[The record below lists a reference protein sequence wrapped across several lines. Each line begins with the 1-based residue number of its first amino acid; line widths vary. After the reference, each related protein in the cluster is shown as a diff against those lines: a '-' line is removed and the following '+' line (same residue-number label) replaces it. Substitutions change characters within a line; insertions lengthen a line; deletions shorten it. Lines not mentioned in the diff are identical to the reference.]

1 MPTVLFIE
9 DTSEQRDLLAFFL
22 ELNGYQVSVAN
33 DGIEGLAQARKLRPD
48 LILLDL
54 GMPRM
59 DGFQVMDEMREDE
72 ILKDI
77 PVVVLSAWAA
87 AKHREQAEAAGA
99 RAFIT
104 KPFEL
109 GDVLATVHRFVPPD

>member
-22 ELNGYQVSVAN
+22 EINGYQVSVAN
-33 DGIEGLAQARKLRPD
+33 DGIDGLAQARKLRPD

-59 DGFQVMDEMREDE
+59 DGFEVMERMREDE

-87 AKHREQAEAAGA
+87 TKHREQAEAAGA
-99 RAFIT
+99 RAFIA

-109 GDVLATVHRFVPPD
+109 GDVLTAVHRFAPPD

>member
-1 MPTVLFIE
+1 MPTILFIE
-9 DTSEQRDLLAFFL
+9 DTSEQRDLVAFFL

-59 DGFQVMDEMREDE
+59 DGFQVMAEMRNDE
-72 ILKDI
+72 SLKDI

-87 AKHREQAEAAGA
+87 AKYQEQAAAAGA

-104 KPFEL
+104 KPFDL
-109 GDVLATVHRFVPPD
+109 ADVLATVQRFAPPG

>member
-1 MPTVLFIE
+1 MPTILFIE
-9 DTSEQRDLLAFFL
+9 DTSEQRDLVAFFL

-59 DGFQVMDEMREDE
+59 DGFQVMAEMRNDE
-72 ILKDI
+72 SLKDI

-87 AKHREQAEAAGA
+87 AKHQEQAAAAGA

-104 KPFEL
+104 KPFDL
-109 GDVLATVHRFVPPD
+109 ADVLATVQRFAPPG

>member
-1 MPTVLFIE
+1 MPTILFIE
-9 DTSEQRDLLAFFL
+9 DTSEQRDLVAFFL

-59 DGFQVMDEMREDE
+59 DGFQVMAEMRKVTWP
-72 ILKDI
+72 L
-77 PVVVLSAWAA
+77 
-87 AKHREQAEAAGA
+87 
-99 RAFIT
+99 T
-104 KPFEL
+104 KYTYL
-109 GDVLATVHRFVPPD
+109 ISY

>member
-22 ELNGYQVSVAN
+22 EINGYQVSVAN
-33 DGIEGLAQARKLRPD
+33 DGIDGLAQARKLRPD

-59 DGFQVMDEMREDE
+59 DGFEVMEKMREDE

-87 AKHREQAEAAGA
+87 TKHREQAEAAGA
-99 RAFIT
+99 RAFIA

-109 GDVLATVHRFVPPD
+109 GDVLATVHRFAPPD